1 MTYTLGFD
9 LHRHL
14 LQIKIFVH
22 HKPLIW
28 LISINIRI
36 SIKIFIYIIK

>member
-1 MTYTLGFD
+1 MFLNYHTVIKNPMVMTYTLGFD

-22 HKPLIW
+22 HKPLI
-28 LISINIRI
+28 
-36 SIKIFIYIIK
+36 